1 MAKFLEGKK
10 NTLTRAE
17 GNQSCQTQLQR
28 LKTLTRVRSQSDTAL
43 NKYYSR
49 AKLIRLK
56 NKK

>member
-17 GNQSCQTQLQR
+17 GNQSCPTQLQW

-49 AKLIRLK
+49 AKLIKL
-56 NKK
+56 